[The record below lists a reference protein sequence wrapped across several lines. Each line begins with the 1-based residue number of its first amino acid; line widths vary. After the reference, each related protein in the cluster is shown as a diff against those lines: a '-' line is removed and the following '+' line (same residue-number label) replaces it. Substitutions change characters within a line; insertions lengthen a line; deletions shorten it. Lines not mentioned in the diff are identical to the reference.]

1 MEFFVDPYKLFPDV
15 CDTRWYEEQR
25 AKNIYHHE
33 KRYIYIYIYIYIFI
47 YIYWNFCFYRPLRSQ
62 ETIRSFAPRL
72 WNYLVDPYNLFPDI
86 WQVRQKE
93 EKQAKS
99 FSSLEWLPLFQNL
112 LFSIASQILKNCS
125 YNFQSNC
132 QNIFWTIKNCSLMF
146 VTLDD
151 TRNNGPKT
159 FVTVKTDILKCLF
172 LSTS

>member
-25 AKNIYHHE
+25 AKNICHRE
-33 KRYIYIYIYIYIFI
+33 KRYIY
-47 YIYWNFCFYRPLRSQ
+47 WNVCFYRPLRSQ
-62 ETIRSFAPRL
+62 ETIRSFAPKL
-72 WNYLVDPYNLFPDI
+72 SNYLVDPYNLFPDI

-99 FSSLEWLPLFQNL
+99 FSSLEWLPFFQNL
-112 LFSIASQILKNCS
+112 LFSKASQILKNCS